1 MKTIKHTSDPYYS
14 TDKTRYAFIDG
25 MACTNITKA
34 YQRLQE
40 QLSFPDYFGHNLD
53 SLDEVLSDLDW
64 ISKPRIRLIITDIP
78 NLLREEDA
86 EKKESFLDVI
96 NEHEN
101 ERLEVVFFG
110 EKPA

>member
-1 MKTIKHTSDPYYS
+1 MNTIKHITDPYYS
-14 TDKTRYAFIDG
+14 TGKTRYAFIDG
-25 MACTNITKA
+25 MACTTIAKA

-64 ISKPRIRLIITDIP
+64 IAKARIRLIINDIP
-78 NLLREEDA
+78 NLLSEEDA

-96 NEHEN
+96 NEHQN

-110 EKPA
+110 GKPA

>member
-1 MKTIKHTSDPYYS
+1 MKSIKHISDAYFS

-25 MACTNITKA
+25 MACKTITKA

-53 SLDEVLSDLDW
+53 ALDEALSDLDW

-78 NLLREEDA
+78 QLLSEEEADKKDA
-86 EKKESFLDVI
+86 FLEVI
-96 NEHEN
+96 NEHQN
-101 ERLEVVFFG
+101 ERLEVFYIG
-110 EKPA
+110 QAPA